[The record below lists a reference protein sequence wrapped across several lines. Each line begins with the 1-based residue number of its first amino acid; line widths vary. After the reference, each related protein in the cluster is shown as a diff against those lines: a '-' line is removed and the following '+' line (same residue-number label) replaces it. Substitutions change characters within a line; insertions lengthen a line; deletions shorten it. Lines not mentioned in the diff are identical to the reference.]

1 MPTDP
6 PPDRLITGYLKDE
19 ARVLNAQIPR
29 KRKSLSELLEEEHPH
44 VICSDGNAHYFRKKE
59 LESLSQMV
67 NDDERRSLLLPIIME
82 ITSDRAEIIIR
93 TKGETEAKIF
103 STILGMSVICKQ
115 NKITIYR
122 PQLGVIRNALKT
134 TTQYVF
140 FP

>member
-19 ARVLNAQIPR
+19 ARVLNAHIPR

-44 VICSDGNAHYFRKKE
+44 VICNDGNEHYFRKKE

-67 NDDERRSLLLPIIME
+67 NDDERSSLLIPIIME
-82 ITSDRAEIIIR
+82 ITADRAEIIIR
-93 TKGETEAKIF
+93 TKGKTEAKIF

>member
-6 PPDRLITGYLKDE
+6 PPDRLITEYLKDE
-19 ARVLNAQIPR
+19 ARVLNAHIPR

-44 VICSDGNAHYFRKKE
+44 VICNDGNAHYFRKKE
-59 LESLSQMV
+59 LETLSQMV

-82 ITSDRAEIIIR
+82 ITADRAEIIIR
-93 TKGETEAKIF
+93 AKGEAEAKIF

-140 FP
+140 FA